1 MTSDAIR
8 HAQAIALYRA
18 AELMFALGRRL
29 VQAARRLDA
38 WLEERRVRRAARV
51 QLDAMSERELRD
63 IGLSRADV
71 DSVARGGS
79 PLFH

>member
-38 WLEERRVRRAARV
+38 WLSAFRNCHGANC
-51 QLDAMSERELRD
+51 REIDMAPPR
-63 IGLSRADV
+63 
-71 DSVARGGS
+71 
-79 PLFH
+79 